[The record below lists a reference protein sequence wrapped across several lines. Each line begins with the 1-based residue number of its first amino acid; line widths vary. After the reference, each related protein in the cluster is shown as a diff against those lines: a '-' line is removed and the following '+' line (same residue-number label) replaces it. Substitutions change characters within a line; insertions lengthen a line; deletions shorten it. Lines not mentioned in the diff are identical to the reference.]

1 MNESIIDARKLT
13 KRYGEKILAVDDLD
27 LGVRRGEVYGFL
39 GPNGAGKTTTLRM
52 LLGLIR
58 PSSGTATVAGH
69 RPGEPAGL
77 AQIGAL
83 VESPAFYPYLSGRQN
98 LKVMADYAGVSDR
111 RVDATLD
118 EVDLLSRANDRYA
131 TYSLGMK
138 QRLGVAAA
146 LLKEP
151 DLMILD
157 EPSNGLDPQGVV
169 EMRALIRRLGTGS
182 RTVLFS
188 SHLLSEVEQI
198 CDRVGIIRHGKLVA
212 EGTIDSLRGDG
223 ALIVRVAP
231 MDQAR
236 RTLERI
242 VGNAAITTQDGT
254 LRLATDPAR
263 AADIN
268 SALVQAGVR
277 VSELRPAEH
286 SLEEIF
292 LKLTEEAA

>member
-1 MNESIIDARKLT
+1 
-13 KRYGEKILAVDDLD
+13 
-27 LGVRRGEVYGFL
+27 
-39 GPNGAGKTTTLRM
+39 
-52 LLGLIR
+52 
-58 PSSGTATVAGH
+58 
-69 RPGEPAGL
+69 
-77 AQIGAL
+77 
-83 VESPAFYPYLSGRQN
+83 
-98 LKVMADYAGVSDR
+98 
-111 RVDATLD
+111 
-118 EVDLLSRANDRYA
+118 
-131 TYSLGMK
+131 
-138 QRLGVAAA
+138 LGVAAA

-182 RTVLFS
+182 GTVLFS